1 MAPIATTLV
10 YDATTGNEP
19 KLPHGQVAGYD
30 TGPGVAWTD
39 SQWAAHPGALH
50 IDQDPGDSDYTADY
64 LDVEA
69 RAGTLDRCARWSQRA
84 RADFSAGKR
93 SGQREPAVY
102 TFKYNI
108 TNVVN
113 ALVSGGVK
121 SGVGLVVAD
130 WNLTQAEAT
139 ALVEAASGPFPVIG
153 VQFADAGLFDIN
165 VFATPYL
172 QTVSTRPAP
181 AGGGYGPPLNLRAD
195 GGLTSV
201 RLTWDPPGT
210 PGLPLPAQYLAYI
223 YEGTEPSRENL
234 VHSYPRKDIAGSPWQ
249 GGGLSRGKEYTAHL
263 VAAGPDAPKGDHP
276 GAGAPTLVEP
286 FTYASA
292 QFRTG

>member
-10 YDATTGNEP
+10 YDATTLNEP
-19 KLPHGQVAGYD
+19 RLPHGHAAGYD
-30 TGPGVAWTD
+30 TGPGVAWTAQ
-39 SQWAAHPGALH
+39 QWAAHPGALH

-69 RAGTLDRCARWSQRA
+69 RAGTFAKCAQWSQRA
-84 RADFSAGKR
+84 RADFSAGR
-93 SGQREPAVY
+93 RPGQREPAVY
-102 TFKYNI
+102 TFKDNI

-113 ALVSGGVK
+113 ALIAGGVK

-130 WNLTQAEAT
+130 WNLTQAQAT
-139 ALVEAASGPFPVIG
+139 ALVESASGPFPVIG
-153 VQFADAGLFDIN
+153 AQFANAGLFDIN
-165 VFATPYL
+165 VFAVPYL
-172 QTVSTRPAP
+172 QTVSVKPGA
-181 AGGGYGPPLNLRAD
+181 AKGYSPPLNLRAD

-201 RLTWDPPGT
+201 LLTWDPPGT

-223 YEGTEPSRENL
+223 YEGTQPSRETL
-234 VHSYPRKDIAGSPWQ
+234 VKSYPRKNIETSPWQ
-249 GGGLSRGKEYTAHL
+249 GGGLARNREYTAHL
-263 VAAGPDAPKGDHP
+263 VAAGPDAPEGDYP

-292 QFRTG
+292 RFKTR